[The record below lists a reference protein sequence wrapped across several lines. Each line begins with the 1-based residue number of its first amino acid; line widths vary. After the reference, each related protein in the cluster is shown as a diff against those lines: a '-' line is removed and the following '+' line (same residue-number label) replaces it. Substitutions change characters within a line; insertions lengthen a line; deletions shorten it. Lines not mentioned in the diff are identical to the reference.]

1 MESSKIVLSVMTIL
15 HKGQQR
21 RHGNKEHIFD
31 IVMEGEG
38 GMI

>member
-1 MESSKIVLSVMTIL
+1 MESSKIVLSVLTIL
-15 HKGQQR
+15 HTGQQR
-21 RHGNKEHIFD
+21 RHGHKEHILD